1 MRYLIIFFLCINFNC
16 MPKNK
21 QNIKNALHEAEK
33 LMTVEDVQG
42 VAQGKSKGKD
52 CIVVIVSRPKKEMGG
67 KIPDSVM
74 GYEVV
79 LEFSG
84 PIQALDS
91 LK

>member
-1 MRYLIIFFLCINFNC
+1 

-21 QNIKNALHEAEK
+21 QTIKNALQEAEK
-33 LMTVEDVQG
+33 WMAVESVQG

-52 CIVVIVSRPKKEMGG
+52 CIVVIVSKPKNEMKG
-67 KIPDSVM
+67 KIPVTLM
-74 GYEVV
+74 GHEVV
-79 LEFSG
+79 LEYSG

>member
-1 MRYLIIFFLCINFNC
+1 

-21 QNIKNALHEAEK
+21 QNIKIALREAEK
-33 LMTVEDVQG
+33 WMTVESVQG
-42 VAQGKSKGKD
+42 IAQGKNKGKD
-52 CIVVIVSRPKKEMGG
+52 CIVVIISRPKEEMHG

-91 LK
+91 LE

>member
-1 MRYLIIFFLCINFNC
+1 

>member
-1 MRYLIIFFLCINFNC
+1 
-16 MPKNK
+16 MPKDKKNK
-21 QNIKNALHEAEK
+21 QSIKNALHEAEK
-33 LMTVEDVQG
+33 LMIVENVQG
-42 VAQGKSKGKD
+42 IAQGKNKGKD
-52 CIVVIVSRPKKEMGG
+52 CIVVIVSSPKEEMAG

>member
-1 MRYLIIFFLCINFNC
+1 
-16 MPKNK
+16 MPTNE
-21 QNIKNALHEAEK
+21 QNIKNALQEAEK
-33 LMTVEDVQG
+33 LMTVEGVQG

-52 CIVVIVSRPKKEMGG
+52 CILVIVSQPEKEMAG

-91 LK
+91 L